1 MTTRGLWEMVLT
13 GGGDNPRSLGD
24 VVLHMMLPRKY
35 PPYCLLH
42 VVLYRG
48 DSTIHQVLH
57 FLECPSCPSLPL
69 SLLLQTTRSIAGCSA
84 LLSYIEVLV
93 LGFLYLFLFWGH
105 GGETHS

>member
-1 MTTRGLWEMVLT
+1 MTTRGLWETVLT

-24 VVLHMMLPRKY
+24 VVLHMMLPRKS

-57 FLECPSCPSLPL
+57 FLEAGPIAPIHPMALPL
-69 SLLLQTTRSIAGCSA
+69 EP
-84 LLSYIEVLV
+84 LSGSTGVHAEVV
-93 LGFLYLFLFWGH
+93 PGSYL
-105 GGETHS
+105 